1 MTTSGSEGQGMTQ
14 GQLLV
19 FLVQVV
25 LLLGVA
31 VALGRLAMRWGIPT
45 VVGELLAGVLVGPS
59 LLATVAPQVSG
70 WLWLDNDGPSQ
81 PLDALAQVGM
91 LLFVGLAGAHLD
103 VRMLKRR
110 RRAVATIG
118 ASALLLPIAL
128 GVATGLLLPSW
139 LLGPDADRVTFS
151 LLVGVVMAVSA
162 IPVIAKTLTDLKMLH
177 RDVGQLTVAAA
188 AGDDAVAWLMLSV
201 VSGMTVAGFESL
213 GVTMRVLRLAAFLLL
228 APLAGRPLAR
238 VALRLA
244 GRADGSAPVIATTV
258 VLILGGA
265 AASLALGLEATLGAF
280 VMGLLVSSPGTVD
293 VAKLAP
299 LRAVTL
305 AVLVPVFL
313 ATAGLRVDLSALGT
327 FRALLVSAVVCS
339 VAVLGK
345 FAGAYLGARL
355 SRLTHWEGMALGAGL
370 NARGVVEV
378 VVAAVG
384 LRLGVL
390 SETMYTIVVLVAIV
404 TSVMAPPTLR
414 WAMRHNEEQSDERLR
429 EAELA
434 AWSGVGSATPDEQ
447 AKADTG
453 PWPRP
458 SRSQRPPSC
467 DPQPGPPS
475 AEPDRRDRT

>member
-1 MTTSGSEGQGMTQ
+1 MTQ

-19 FLVQVV
+19 FLVQVP
-25 LLLGVA
+25 LLLLVA
-31 VALGRLAMRWGIPT
+31 VALGRLAMRFGIPT
-45 VVGELLAGVLVGPS
+45 VVGELMAGVLVGPS
-59 LLATVAPQVSG
+59 LLATVAPHVSA
-70 WLWLDNDGPSQ
+70 WLWLDKDGQLQ

-103 VRMLKRR
+103 VRMLRR
-110 RRAVATIG
+110 RRRTVATIG

-128 GVATGLLLPSW
+128 GVATGLLLPAW

-162 IPVIAKTLTDLKMLH
+162 IPVIAKTLTDLKMMH

-201 VSGMTVAGFESL
+201 VSGMTVAGFEGFGLALS
-213 GVTMRVLRLAAFLLL
+213 VLRLAGFLLVARL
-228 APLAGRPLAR
+228 VGRPLAR
-238 VALRLA
+238 AALRLA

-258 VLILGGA
+258 VLILGGS

-280 VMGLLVSSPGTVD
+280 VVGILVSLPGTVD

-299 LRAVTL
+299 LRTVTL
-305 AVLVPVFL
+305 AVFVPVFL
-313 ATAGLRVDLSALGT
+313 ATAGLRVDLSVLGT
-327 FRALLVSAVVCS
+327 SRALLVAAVVCA

-355 SRLTHWEGMALGAGL
+355 SRLTHWEGLALGAGL

-434 AWSGVGSATPDEQ
+434 AWSGTGSAAPDEEP
-447 AKADTG
+447 DTDAG
-453 PWPRP
+453 PWPRTP
-458 SRSQRPPSC
+458 RGQRPPRGES
-467 DPQPGPPS
+467 QAGTPS
-475 AEPDRRDRT
+475 DQPDRRDHT